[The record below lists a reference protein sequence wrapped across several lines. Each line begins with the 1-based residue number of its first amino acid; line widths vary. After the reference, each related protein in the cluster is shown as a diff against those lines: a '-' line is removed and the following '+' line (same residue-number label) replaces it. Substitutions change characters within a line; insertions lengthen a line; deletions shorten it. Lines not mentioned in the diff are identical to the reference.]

1 MIYVVLLYA
10 IFAAMT
16 FVNSALMQCYP
27 HPIMIGIF
35 RAMGSGMLILGYI
48 ACFKHK
54 QFAQL
59 QLSSCQW
66 SKLIAYGILIHGF
79 AMIGF
84 SYSVLYGNPI
94 SLCFI
99 YASAPFLT
107 ALIEFL
113 HGQECLNLKKIT
125 GLIIGSL
132 GLIPIL
138 MYNSDLQ
145 NTNMVSIYP
154 WWVGNAFAFGS
165 MIMFCYG
172 WILFKQIIKTNN
184 HPIQLLNGIAM
195 VVGGITSTILAITVY
210 GNSMFTLSYQEHFVV
225 LTITFVL
232 SSLITYMLY
241 AYLLQKY
248 SPTFISF
255 AGFLEPAFGLV
266 YGMILIKYY
275 ASILD
280 LLSFF
285 MLFIGL
291 YIFYRQEIKDL
302 K

>member
-1 MIYVVLLYA
+1 MILVVTLYA
-10 IFAAMT
+10 IFSAMT

-48 ACFKHK
+48 ACFKRK
-54 QFAQL
+54 QFTQL
-59 QLSSCQW
+59 RLSSCQW
-66 SKLIAYGILIHGF
+66 SKLIAYGVLIHGL

-84 SYSVLYGNPI
+84 SYSVLYGNPV

-113 HGQECLNLKKIT
+113 HGQECLSPKKIF

-132 GLIPIL
+132 GLVPIL

-145 NTNMVSIYP
+145 HTNMISAYP

-165 MIMFCYG
+165 MILFCYG
-172 WILFKQIIKTNN
+172 WILFKQIIKTNT

-195 VVGGITSTILAITVY
+195 IIGGITSTILALLVY
-210 GNSMFTLSYQEHFVV
+210 GNSMFTLSYQGHFMA
-225 LTITFVL
+225 LTITFVI

-241 AYLLQKY
+241 AYLLQKF

-255 AGFLEPAFGLV
+255 AGFLEPAFGLL
-266 YGMILIKYY
+266 YGMILIGYY

-280 LLSFF
+280 VASFL
-285 MLFIGL
+285 MLFAGL
-291 YIFYRQEIKDL
+291 YIFYRQEILDV
-302 K
+302 